1 MAYHRATRDIGTLN
15 KRTRG
20 RLRSDANEEEGGWGV
35 LDYDLGIFSF
45 LELRCENLWDL
56 ERDD

>member
-1 MAYHRATRDIGTLN
+1 MAYHRATRHIGTLN

-20 RLRSDANEEEGGWGV
+20 RLTSAENEEGRWGV
-35 LDYDLGIFSF
+35 LDCDLGIFSF
-45 LELRCENLWDL
+45 MELGCENLWDL